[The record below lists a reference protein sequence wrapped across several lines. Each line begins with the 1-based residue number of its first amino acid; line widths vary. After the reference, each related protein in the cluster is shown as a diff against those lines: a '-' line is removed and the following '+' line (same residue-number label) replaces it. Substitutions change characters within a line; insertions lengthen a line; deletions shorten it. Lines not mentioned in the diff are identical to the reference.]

1 MLYLDAQLAQGGGRG
16 DEALVQH
23 LLHVLL
29 LLAHVE
35 LEVHTAIS
43 LTGDPEGLVLP
54 VRQTGEEP
62 LVEEGYVVPKPSHEV
77 AGQDV
82 PLVPETIKL
91 K

>member
-16 DEALVQH
+16 AEALFQH

-29 LLAHVE
+29 LLALEE
-35 LEVHTAIS
+35 LEVHTALS

-62 LVEEGYVVPKPSHEV
+62 LVQEGYVVPKPPHEV